1 MLSAYFAEV
10 LEPLG
15 YRPKGVRIDSGD
27 LAYLSREVR
36 RILDQ
41 EGYPDCK
48 IVVSNALDEFIIKD
62 LLSQNAPIDSFG
74 VGERL
79 ITSRSEPVFGGVY
92 KLSGVVRDGVL
103 VPKLKLSENV
113 GKMTTPGFKS
123 VWRLF
128 DNATNHAI
136 ADVVT
141 LHEEEISNDEPYLL
155 FDPEHV
161 WKSQWVDDFHA
172 VRLPV
177 QIFRKGKCCYQTPDI
192 REIQRY
198 CHEQVAT
205 LWDEVLRFENPHRY
219 YVDLSKP
226 LWDIKNELITQARI
240 AAYPR
245 KK

>member
-1 MLSAYFAEV
+1 M
-10 LEPLG
+10 
-15 YRPKGVRIDSGD
+15 
-27 LAYLSREVR
+27 
-36 RILDQ
+36 
-41 EGYPDCK
+41 
-48 IVVSNALDEFIIKD
+48 
-62 LLSQNAPIDSFG
+62 
-74 VGERL
+74 
-79 ITSRSEPVFGGVY
+79 FGGVY
-92 KLSGVVRDGVL
+92 KLSGVVKDGEL
-103 VPKLKLSENV
+103 IPKLKLSENV

-141 LHEEEISNDEPYLL
+141 LHEEEITNEEPYLL

-177 QIFRKGKCCYQTPDI
+177 QIFRKGECCYETPDI
-192 REIQRY
+192 HDIQNY
-198 CHEQVAT
+198 CRDQVAT
-205 LWDEVLRFENPHRY
+205 LWDEVLRFENPHKY

-226 LWDIKNELITQARI
+226 LWDIKNDLITQARI
-240 AAYPR
+240 ASNPR